1 MIKKNFSFA
10 AFALFLG
17 IQGLLVS
24 CSNSST
30 DYDMNV
36 ILGYLNSGS
45 SSPVV
50 DDKSSIKPTNLG
62 IYYEFETKKV
72 TISWADS
79 PSSKLNH
86 LKVFYTVG
94 DGSEESTVVARGV
107 QHYLIDAEIATGV
120 SVKAKV
126 VAYDASSEVGATS
139 EASDEISVITQLGAT
154 ELRIPPAGT
163 DASGN
168 KIDAILTGNHF
179 SEQKTLTTVTGTI
192 VTGNLEM
199 DKFTVSCNDVP
210 FADDEASVSFVNH
223 NRLKVSFKIPDAIG
237 DYTIKVSYNGAYGT
251 FDQSGNLSVKDYSA
265 IHEGDLILSDRTT
278 VSYSEVI
285 SYTDAQKDSA
295 VSIIYAKNEY
305 GVPLG
310 VGLHN
315 SKSGKKSGYYSWALE
330 GSSIENIKFEDL
342 ICTPSTGSAAL
353 SSQTTFSGDTY
364 GNNNWEDICCVN
376 PKESVNAKIYYP
388 AFYYAENYGDN
399 FEITSAYKDGWYIP
413 TISELAALYN
423 KLSMV
428 DTILKALGATELGSS
443 SYWSSSQSDAKGFSA
458 WNLNFNSG
466 RASSVK
472 KGNKFYVCVIRAFN

>member
-36 ILGYLNSGS
+36 LLGYLKSGS
-45 SSPVV
+45 SSLVV

-94 DGSEESTVVARGV
+94 DGSEKSTVVARGV
-107 QHYLIDAEIATGV
+107 QHYLIDGEIATGV

-223 NRLKVSFKIPDAIG
+223 NRLKVSFKIPDTIG
-237 DYTIKVSYNGAYGT
+237 DYTIKVSYDGANGT
-251 FDQSGNLSVKDYSA
+251 FDQSGTLSVKDYSA
-265 IHEGDLILSDRTT
+265 IHEGDLILSDTST
-278 VSYSEVI
+278 VPYSEGI

-342 ICTPSTGSAAL
+342 ICTPSTGTAAL

-364 GNNNWEDICCVN
+364 GNNNWEDICCSN

-423 KLSMV
+423 KLSLV
-428 DTILKALGATELGSS
+428 DTILNALGATEFGSS

>member
-36 ILGYLNSGS
+36 LLGYLNSGS

-62 IYYEFETKKV
+62 IYYEFETRKV

-94 DGSEESTVVARGV
+94 DGSEKSTVVARGV
-107 QHYLIDAEIATGV
+107 QQYLIDGEIATGV

-126 VAYDASSEVGATS
+126 VAYDTSSEVGATS

-210 FADDEASVSFVNH
+210 FTDDEASVSFVNH

-278 VSYSEVI
+278 LSYSEGI

-310 VGLHN
+310 VGLQN

-364 GNNNWEDICCVN
+364 GNNNWEDICCAN

-413 TISELAALYN
+413 TVSELAALYN
-423 KLSMV
+423 KLSLV

-443 SYWSSSQSDAKGFSA
+443 SYWSSSQSDVKGFSA